1 MSRVVAT
8 SVIRGAQAIFK
19 QAKDSLDKAIKE
31 KGPDQKIGFPET
43 AFYLPLANAL
53 LGVKIETLKE
63 AVPIL
68 EHARSLLPKEPTD
81 KVWLPYLGDA
91 LNAGMATLFSEEV
104 ILALRYLYGQ
114 EPEKDC
120 NGFFTDTI
128 MRSLGIQLVDGRM
141 PGFAAILGAAP
152 SNKIAVDIIREL
164 QERNILMFVGSS
176 SGGRSIIDQL
186 IEENVQ
192 MGWDNYIVPYGRDTL
207 SAIYPLNWAIRSAL
221 TFGGIKPGQAQKCL
235 MYTKERVFAF
245 GLVLGPLDDMKY
257 ATGAGAI
264 NMGFPIIA
272 DTDIPEIKPSGITT
286 YEALVKE
293 LDYKK
298 IVSRCIEVRG
308 IKVKV
313 TNIPIP
319 VPYAAAFEGERVRRE
334 QLYVEFGGKAGVAFE
349 FLSTKNGDEVE
360 DGKIE
365 LTGPDIDQLEKG
377 NKSMPLAIMV
387 DVYGR
392 KMQKDFEPILE
403 RQIHRFVNYAMG
415 LMHVGQR
422 DMNWIRISND
432 AFNKGFRLKHIGVIL
447 HAMLHQEYSAI
458 VDKIQVRL
466 FTKEADVNKLLPG
479 AKKIFDER
487 DERIGGM
494 TDESVDTYYS
504 CLLCQSFAP
513 NHVCVITPERLGL
526 CGAYSWLDAKAS
538 FEITPTGPN
547 QPILKGAVREEK
559 LGQWDKVN
567 EFVIEKSNKTIDRVS
582 MYSLMD
588 SPQSS
593 CGCFECIVAI
603 VPEANGVMAVHR
615 DYSGSTPAGMTFTT
629 LAGSVGGGVQTPG
642 FLGVGKLYILSKK
655 FILAEGGLKRL
666 VWMPKELKELLGE
679 KLKKR
684 CQEIG
689 EPDLINKIADETI
702 ATTSEELTAYL
713 AKVKHPALD
722 MPPLI

>member
-1 MSRVVAT
+1 MSKIVA
-8 SVIRGAQAIFK
+8 SAVIRGAHNIYQQASIL
-19 QAKDSLDKAIKE
+19 LDKAIRE
-31 KGPDQKIGFPET
+31 KGQNQKIGFPET
-43 AFYLPLANAL
+43 AFYLPMANAL
-53 LGVKIETLKE
+53 LGAKVEAIKD

-68 EHARSLLPKEPTD
+68 EHAKSLLPQVPSE

-91 LNAGMATLFSEEV
+91 LNAGMSTLFCEEIIMAV
-104 ILALRYLYGQ
+104 RYLYGE
-114 EPEKDC
+114 EPQKDC

-152 SNKIAVDIIREL
+152 DNKTAVNIVREL
-164 QERNILMFVGSS
+164 QERNILIFVGSS
-176 SGGRSIIDQL
+176 VNGRSIIDQL
-186 IEENVQ
+186 LEENVQ

-207 SAIYPLNWAIRSAL
+207 SAIYPLSWAIRSAL
-221 TFGGIKPGQAQKCL
+221 TFGGLKPGQAQKCL
-235 MYTKERVFAF
+235 LYTKERVFAF
-245 GLVLGPLDDMKY
+245 GLVMGELDDIKY

-298 IVSRCIEVRG
+298 IVERCIEVRG
-308 IKVKV
+308 VKVKV
-313 TNIPIP
+313 VHIPIP
-319 VPYAAAFEGERVRRE
+319 VPYAAAFEGERVRKE
-334 QLYVEFGGKAGVAFE
+334 QLSVEFGGKASTSFE
-349 FLSTKNGDEVE
+349 YLTTKKSEEVE
-360 DGKIE
+360 DGKFE
-365 LTGPDIDQLEKG
+365 LIGSDIDKLENG
-377 NKSMPLAIMV
+377 QKSLPLAIIV
-387 DVYGR
+387 EVYGR

-422 DMNWIRISND
+422 DMNWIRISKD

-458 VDKIQVRL
+458 VDKVQVKL
-466 FTKEADVNKLLPG
+466 YTQQSDVEKLLPQ
-479 AKKIFDER
+479 AKKAFDER
-487 DERIGGM
+487 DERISGM
-494 TDESVDTYYS
+494 NDESVDTFYS
-504 CLLCQSFAP
+504 CTLCQSFAP

-526 CGAYSWLDAKAS
+526 CGAYSWLDGKAS
-538 FEITPTGPN
+538 YEITPTGPN
-547 QPILKGAVREEK
+547 QPITKGQALDER
-559 LGQWDKVN
+559 LGQWANIND
-567 EFVIEKSNKTIDRVS
+567 FVKQKSNKTIEKVS

-603 VPEANGVMAVHR
+603 IPEANGVMIVHR
-615 DYSGSTPAGMTFTT
+615 DYSGMTPCGMTFTT

-642 FLGVGKLYILSKK
+642 FLGVGKLYIVSKK
-655 FILAEGGLKRL
+655 FIAAEGGLKRL
-666 VWMPKELKELLGE
+666 LWMPRELKELLTE

-684 CQEIG
+684 AQEIRQ
-689 EPDLINKIADETI
+689 PDFIEKIADETQ
-702 ATTSEELTAYL
+702 ANSSEELL
-713 AKVKHPALD
+713 AFLNKTHHPALE
-722 MPPLI
+722 MEPLI

>member
-1 MSRVVAT
+1 MSKVVAAA
-8 SVIRGAQAIFK
+8 VIRGAQDIFR
-19 QAKDSLDKAIKE
+19 QASDFLNKAIKE
-31 KGPDQKIGFPET
+31 KGPQQKIGFPET
-43 AFYLPLANAL
+43 AFYFPLANAL
-53 LGVKIETLKE
+53 LGVRTETLKD
-63 AVPIL
+63 ALPIL
-68 EHARSLLPKEPTD
+68 EHAKSLLPQIPSE

-91 LNAGMATLFSEEV
+91 LNAGMATLFSEE
-104 ILALRYLYGQ
+104 IIMALRYLYGQ
-114 EPEKDC
+114 EPQKDC

-152 SNKIAVDIIREL
+152 DNKTAVEIVREL
-164 QERNILMFVGSS
+164 QERNILIFVGSQTK
-176 SGGRSIIDQL
+176 GRSIIDQL
-186 IEENVQ
+186 LEENVQ

-221 TFGGIKPGQAQKCL
+221 TFGGLKPGQAEKCL
-235 MYTKERVFAF
+235 LYTKERVFAF
-245 GLVLGPLDDMKY
+245 GLVLGELDDIKY
-257 ATGAGAI
+257 ATGVGAI

-298 IVSRCIEVRG
+298 IVPRCIEVRG
-308 IKVKV
+308 VKV
-313 TNIPIP
+313 RVSHIPIP

-334 QLYVEFGGKAGVAFE
+334 NLYVEFGGKNSLSFE
-349 FLSTKNGDEVE
+349 YLTTRKSEEVE
-360 DGKIE
+360 DGRVE
-365 LTGPDIDQLEKG
+365 LIGSDIDKLEKDK
-377 NKSMPLAIMV
+377 KSLPLAIIV
-387 DVYGR
+387 EVYGR

-403 RQIHRFVNYAMG
+403 RQIHRFTNYAMG

-458 VDKIQVRL
+458 VDKVQVKL
-466 FTKEADVNKLLPG
+466 YTKQPDVEKLLPA
-479 AKKIFDER
+479 AKKVFDER

-513 NHVCVITPERLGL
+513 NHVCVVTPERLGL

-547 QPILKGAVREEK
+547 QPIIKGAIRDEK
-559 LGQWDKVN
+559 LGQWDNVN
-567 EFVIEKSNKTIDRVS
+567 EFVKQKSNKTIEKVS
-582 MYSLMD
+582 MYSLMIN
-588 SPQSS
+588 SQSS

-603 VPEANGVMAVHR
+603 IPEANGVMIVHR
-615 DYSGSTPAGMTFTT
+615 DYSGATPCGMTFTT

-655 FILAEGGLKRL
+655 FILAEGGLKRV
-666 VWMPKELKELLGE
+666 VWMPKELKELLGD

-684 CQEIG
+684 AQEVG
-689 EPDLINKIADETI
+689 DPDLINKIADETQ
-702 ATTSEELTAYL
+702 ATTSEELIKFL
-713 AKVKHPALD
+713 EKVKHPAPE
-722 MPPLI
+722 MEPMI